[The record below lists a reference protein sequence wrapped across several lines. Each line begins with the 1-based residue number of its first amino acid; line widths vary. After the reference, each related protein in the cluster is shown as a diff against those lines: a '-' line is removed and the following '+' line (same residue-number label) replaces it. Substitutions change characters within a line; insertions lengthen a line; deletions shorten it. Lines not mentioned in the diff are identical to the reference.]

1 LSSGLLHYVVEPG
14 HGAPAKQ
21 NSTETLDMNLKRT
34 FQMVAAGTALLLLAA
49 ELPASAE
56 TCFTAF
62 NGGNHFQFSQSR
74 AAFTTPG
81 QRVVNGVV
89 FGSALFACAG
99 LKRWPL
105 IGAVQV
111 DHAGSVLAFRAFEVD
126 AKSCGAVD
134 FIVDLNSTTLSG
146 PLQLH
151 NDRNNFSSTS
161 TLVEAACI
169 TPPAAAEAEGAPEAA
184 PGRDAVGN

>member
-1 LSSGLLHYVVEPG
+1 
-14 HGAPAKQ
+14 
-21 NSTETLDMNLKRT
+21 MNLKRS
-34 FQMVAAGTALLLLAA
+34 FRIVAASAALLGAA
-49 ELPASAE
+49 AAIPASAE

-62 NGGNHFQFSQSR
+62 SGTNHFQFSQSR

-81 QRVVNGVV
+81 QRVVNGVE
-89 FGSALFACAG
+89 FGSALFPCAG

-111 DHAGSVLAFRAFEVD
+111 DHSGAALTFRSMTVD
-126 AKSCGAVD
+126 ANTCGAVD
-134 FIVDLNSTTLSG
+134 FIIDLNPTTLTG

-161 TLVEAACI
+161 TLVEAACV
-169 TPPAAAEAEGAPEAA
+169 TPPPAEAEASEAA
-184 PGRDAVGN
+184 PGQDVAGN